1 MPCYIER
8 TKDGGTM
15 FLCGDLGPHCAAGE
29 CAAVSGFLCDY
40 PAGEGRTCDLPLCA
54 SHAYEVAQNVH
65 YCPGHLIL
73 WKEFRDNGG
82 VKRELE
88 KVVPYSQGKNA
99 D

>member
-15 FLCGDLGPHCAAGE
+15 FLCGDLGRHCAAGE

-40 PAGEGRTCDLPLCA
+40 PVGEGRTCDLPLCA

-73 WKEFRDNGG
+73 WKEFRDNDG